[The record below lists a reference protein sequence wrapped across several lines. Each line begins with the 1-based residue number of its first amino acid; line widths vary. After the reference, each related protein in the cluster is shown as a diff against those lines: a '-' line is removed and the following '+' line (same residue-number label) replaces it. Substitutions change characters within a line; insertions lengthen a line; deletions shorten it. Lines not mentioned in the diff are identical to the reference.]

1 MRETLAGHHDYV
13 AGDGRVK
20 ARCTLTNI
28 TDLVWARATH
38 LRLARAL
45 TGLACKRRG
54 KSEALTVG
62 AREVRWATRARP

>member
-45 TGLACKRRG
+45 QGLANCC
-54 KSEALTVG
+54 
-62 AREVRWATRARP
+62 